1 LTSDTFGI
9 KIPRVSMST
18 TARLTRDE
26 RKARTRAGLL
36 AAARRVFVERGFH
49 AATLDDIAE
58 EAGYTKGA
66 VYSNF
71 RGKDDL
77 FLALLDEHYE
87 RRVGAHRE
95 LFEQLELVDPE
106 EARVAVARI
115 IYAAY
120 EREPAWWAL
129 IADFSTHASRD
140 AELSARLRALRE
152 RFLGALAELIA
163 AVGERQGLGYRLST
177 HEVARATGA
186 LLRGLML
193 DWILDPGS
201 EERQVVFEEAVA
213 AFLRGVAVP
222 LHERSNS

>member
-1 LTSDTFGI
+1 M
-9 KIPRVSMST
+9 P
-18 TARLTRDE
+18 TATRLTRDE
-26 RKARTRAGLL
+26 RKARTRADLL
-36 AAARRVFVERGFH
+36 AAARRVFVDRGFH

-87 RRVGAHRE
+87 RRIEAHRE
-95 LFEQLELVDPE
+95 LFEQLELADPE

-129 IADFSTHASRD
+129 VADFSTHASRHE
-140 AELSARLRALRE
+140 ELSARLRDLRE
-152 RFLGALAELIA
+152 RFLAAMAELIA

-177 HEVARATGA
+177 QEVARATGA

-193 DWILDPGS
+193 DWILDPGR
-201 EERQVVFEEAVA
+201 EERQAVFEETVA
-213 AFLRGVAVP
+213 AFLRGVVVP
-222 LHERSNS
+222 LDERSNA

>member
-1 LTSDTFGI
+1 MATA
-9 KIPRVSMST
+9 
-18 TARLTRDE
+18 ARLTRNE
-26 RKARTRAGLL
+26 RKARTRADLL

-77 FLALLDEHYE
+77 FLALLDEHYA
-87 RRVGAHRE
+87 RRVDAHRE
-95 LFEQLELVDPE
+95 LFEKLELADPE
-106 EARVAVARI
+106 DARVAVGRI
-115 IYAAY
+115 IYTAY

-129 IADFSTHASRD
+129 VADFSTHASRD
-140 AELSARLRALRE
+140 AELSTRLRALRE
-152 RFLGALAELIA
+152 RFLGAMAELIA
-163 AVGERQGLGYRLST
+163 AVGERQGLGYRLPT
-177 HEVARATGA
+177 QEVARATGA

-193 DWILDPGS
+193 DWILDPGRA
-201 EERQVVFEEAVA
+201 ERQAVFEETVA

-222 LHERSNS
+222 HDERSNA